1 MLPTL
6 SNYSKK
12 VLIAIML
19 VFPMVLI
26 VDSLI
31 SRFIVGLPSLATAM
45 IFVMIMSPIMTLLIP
60 IVTEL
65 LEKLFSNKYKSNEKI
80 VKTIGRR
87 NN

>member
-19 VFPMVLI
+19 VFPMALI

-45 IFVMIMSPIMTLLIP
+45 IFVMIMSPIMTLLTP

-65 LEKLFSNKYKSNEKI
+65 LEKIFSNKYKSNEKI

>member
-19 VFPMVLI
+19 VFPMALI

-65 LEKLFSNKYKSNEKI
+65 LEKIFSNKYKSNEKI